1 MDINILR
8 NRYYS
13 ALLLVSCKEDILNSL
28 PQPEF
33 QSFFPIIDGLIE
45 KIESEINEIQLLIN
59 DETLDKEDRLSL
71 KKDLEL
77 LCFKKEVCESR
88 KQEALN
94 SVYVEQN
101 ALELGVKKNIIFA
114 TSKSGNVFIEND
126 LKDISEEYL
135 GSIVD
140 CLERLLERIE
150 EENVVKGHKMGSN
163 HSKLSG
169 IHEIKEFK
177 VRVYYKILDNDLFYV
192 IMARMK
198 KDDFS
203 RRDRE
208 EPVERI
214 KNTSKE
220 FKLLQKEI
228 LDENRKRE
236 LIEENLVVLERI
248 REYVS
253 ENKRGNK

>member
-1 MDINILR
+1 M
-8 NRYYS
+8 
-13 ALLLVSCKEDILNSL
+13 
-28 PQPEF
+28 
-33 QSFFPIIDGLIE
+33 
-45 KIESEINEIQLLIN
+45 
-59 DETLDKEDRLSL
+59 
-71 KKDLEL
+71 
-77 LCFKKEVCESR
+77 
-88 KQEALN
+88 
-94 SVYVEQN
+94 
-101 ALELGVKKNIIFA
+101 
-114 TSKSGNVFIEND
+114 
-126 LKDISEEYL
+126 
-135 GSIVD
+135 
-140 CLERLLERIE
+140 
-150 EENVVKGHKMGSN
+150 
-163 HSKLSG
+163 
-169 IHEIKEFK
+169 
-177 VRVYYKILDNDLFYV
+177 DNDLFYV